1 MDCPDK
7 LETTT
12 YMYSL
17 LMEILYASSFAVI
30 GLLINRLGKTLILCK
45 FNIYVSI
52 LNLNRFYKNL
62 CGGT

>member
-30 GLLINRLGKTLILCK
+30 GLLINRLGKKLILCEYE
-45 FNIYVSI
+45 F
-52 LNLNRFYKNL
+52 
-62 CGGT
+62 